1 MKTNDFIKQLSS
13 DVKPVKRLASPGKR
27 FFIWFLASFFSIS
40 LGISLM
46 GIRSDFSQALM
57 NPRFVLE
64 TLAILA
70 IAILAAAGAFM
81 MSVPGMGSRPII
93 RWLLIIPSIA
103 WPLSLA
109 YRLYTIYSQAN
120 SFAFIFD
127 YGFGCIRDIFLLGIL
142 PGSFLFF
149 MLKTAAPLRLSWTGA
164 LATLSAAAIAAVGV
178 QFTCSADSPVHIFL
192 WHVLPVI
199 VIGVAGI
206 GLGKHLLR
214 W

>member
-1 MKTNDFIKQLSS
+1 MKTDDFIKQLSS

-46 GIRSDFSQALM
+46 GIRSDFSQALI

-103 WPLSLA
+103 WLLSLVF
-109 YRLYTIYSQAN
+109 RLYTIYSQAN

-149 MLKTAAPLRLSWTGA
+149 MLKAAAPLRLSWTGA

-178 QFTCSADSPVHIFL
+178 QFTCSVDSPVHIFL

-199 VIGVAGI
+199 VIGVTGI
-206 GLGKHLLR
+206 ALGKYLLR